1 MKKCLPFLFLC
12 LLLTGCAAL
21 LERSYS
27 IAEPYSDRYWDSTA
41 EDTLRAEN
49 HQDLVN
55 SLLML
60 VEERAE
66 EGTIRCYGAANSYL
80 QAQSAC
86 REVSEETAL
95 GSYLLS
101 GLTFDYE
108 NSAGYSSLTCRMSYR
123 EDAEDPSSLMTLS
136 DSQSLVDLLRL
147 AVREEHEKI
156 TACFTYNTPR
166 EAVTAAVES
175 YWQELCR
182 EEMAVEAAS
191 GLPEDV
197 PDGPSETLSP
207 EDGSEDGPE
216 AGPEDPPED
225 APAPEELPEA
235 APEDPDPAPEEPE
248 GGETPPEPPEDGEED
263 SIEYPP
269 CPWAVRFYP
278 NQETAELVEILLRK
292 PREGL

>member
-1 MKKCLPFLFLC
+1 MRKYTPLLLLLC

-27 IAEPYSDRYWDSTA
+27 VVEPYSDRYWDSTA

-101 GLTFDYE
+101 SLTFAYE

-123 EDAEDPSSLMTLS
+123 EDAEDPASLMTLS

-147 AVREEHEKI
+147 AVREELEKQ
-156 TACFTYNTPR
+156 TARFPYNTPR
-166 EAVTAAVES
+166 EEVSDAVERL
-175 YWQELCR
+175 WQELQ
-182 EEMAVEAAS
+182 EDNAPPPAEPVMNPQETTEP
-191 GLPEDV
+191 GLEGQAV
-197 PDGPSETLSP
+197 PDGEAP
-207 EDGSEDGPE
+207 DGAQP
-216 AGPEDPPED
+216 AM
-225 APAPEELPEA
+225 APE
-235 APEDPDPAPEEPE
+235 
-248 GGETPPEPPEDGEED
+248 
-263 SIEYPP
+263 IPP
-269 CPWAVRFYP
+269 CPWEIRFYP
-278 NQETAELVEILLRK
+278 DGLATEIVEVLLVPETGGEK
-292 PREGL
+292 K

>member
-147 AVREEHEKI
+147 AVREELEKQ
-156 TACFTYNTPR
+156 TARFPYNTPR
-166 EAVTAAVES
+166 EEVTGAVERL
-175 YWQELCR
+175 WQELQADGTPPL
-182 EEMAVEAAS
+182 EPVMNPQAAAE
-191 GLPEDV
+191 P
-197 PDGPSETLSP
+197 
-207 EDGSEDGPE
+207 GPE
-216 AGPEDPPED
+216 GEVAEPAM
-225 APAPEELPEA
+225 AP
-235 APEDPDPAPEEPE
+235 D
-248 GGETPPEPPEDGEED
+248 
-263 SIEYPP
+263 IPP
-269 CPWAVRFYP
+269 CPWEIRFYP
-278 NQETAELVEILLRK
+278 DRSATEIVEVLLMPGGGR
-292 PREGL
+292 

>member
-1 MKKCLPFLFLC
+1 MKKCLPCLFLC

-27 IAEPYSDRYWDSTA
+27 VVEPYTDRYWDSAA

-66 EGTIRCYGAANSYL
+66 EGTIRCYGVANSYL

-101 GLTFDYE
+101 SLTFHYE

-123 EDAEDPSSLMTLS
+123 EDAEDPASLMTLS

-147 AVREEHEKI
+147 AVREELEKQ
-156 TACFTYNTPR
+156 TARFPYNTPR
-166 EAVTAAVES
+166 EEVTGAVERLWRELQEDSAPPPAEPVMSPQETAESVPVGEAVTG
-175 YWQELCR
+175 
-182 EEMAVEAAS
+182 EET
-191 GLPEDV
+191 
-197 PDGPSETLSP
+197 PDG
-207 EDGSEDGPE
+207 
-216 AGPEDPPED
+216 A
-225 APAPEELPEA
+225 APAMA
-235 APEDPDPAPEEPE
+235 AE
-248 GGETPPEPPEDGEED
+248 
-263 SIEYPP
+263 IPP
-269 CPWAVRFYP
+269 CPWEIRFYP
-278 NQETAELVEILLRK
+278 DAAATEIVEVLLVPEAGRQK
-292 PREGL
+292 K

>member
-1 MKKCLPFLFLC
+1 MKKSLPFLFLC

-27 IAEPYSDRYWDSTA
+27 VVEPYSDRYWDSTA

-80 QAQSAC
+80 QAKSAC

-101 GLTFDYE
+101 SLTFAYE
-108 NSAGYSSLTCRMSYR
+108 NSVGYSSLTCRMSYR
-123 EDAEDPSSLMTLS
+123 EDAEDPANLMTLS

-147 AVREEHEKI
+147 AVREELEKQ
-156 TACFTYNTPR
+156 TARFPYNTPR
-166 EAVTAAVES
+166 EEVTGAVERL
-175 YWQELCR
+175 WQELQ
-182 EEMAVEAAS
+182 
-191 GLPEDV
+191 
-197 PDGPSETLSP
+197 
-207 EDGSEDGPE
+207 
-216 AGPEDPPED
+216 ED
-225 APAPEELPEA
+225 ANP
-235 APEDPDPAPEEPE
+235 PEEPVMAPQE
-248 GGETPPEPPEDGEED
+248 VPESAPEGEED
-263 SIEYPP
+263 AVLDEAEPAMAPEIPP
-269 CPWAVRFYP
+269 CPWEIRFYP
-278 NQETAELVEILLRK
+278 DAAATEIVEVLLAPKTGEQKR
-292 PREGL
+292 

>member
-1 MKKCLPFLFLC
+1 MKKCLPFLLIC
-12 LLLTGCAAL
+12 LLLTGCGAL

-27 IAEPYSDRYWDSTA
+27 VVEPYADRYWDSTA

-95 GSYLLS
+95 GSYLLAS
-101 GLTFDYE
+101 LTFDYA

-123 EDAEDPSSLMTLS
+123 EDAEDPASLMTLS

-147 AVREEHEKI
+147 AVREELEKQ
-156 TACFTYNTPR
+156 TARFPYNTPR
-166 EAVTAAVES
+166 EEVTGAVERL
-175 YWQELCR
+175 WRELQEDAAPPPA
-182 EEMAVEAAS
+182 EPAMAPQPEAEPGPEGEAAA
-191 GLPEDV
+191 
-197 PDGPSETLSP
+197 
-207 EDGSEDGPE
+207 E
-216 AGPEDPPED
+216 AEPVM
-225 APAPEELPEA
+225 APEL
-235 APEDPDPAPEEPE
+235 
-248 GGETPPEPPEDGEED
+248 
-263 SIEYPP
+263 PP
-269 CPWAVRFYP
+269 CPWEIRLYP
-278 NQETAELVEILLRK
+278 DAAATEIVEVLLAPEAGGAEKIDFSK
-292 PREGL
+292 IHS

>member
-27 IAEPYSDRYWDSTA
+27 VAEPYADRYWDSTA

-101 GLTFDYE
+101 SLTFDYE
-108 NSAGYSSLTCRMSYR
+108 NNTGYSSLTCRMSYR
-123 EDAEDPSSLMTLS
+123 EDAEDPAGLMTLS

-147 AVREEHEKI
+147 AVREELEKQ
-156 TACFTYNTPR
+156 TARFSYNTPR
-166 EAVTAAVES
+166 EEVTGAVERL
-175 YWQELCR
+175 WRELQEND
-182 EEMAVEAAS
+182 AP
-191 GLPEDV
+191 PEPVMNPQEPAEPGPEGEPV
-197 PDGPSETLSP
+197 PDGTVP
-207 EDGSEDGPE
+207 DE
-216 AGPEDPPED
+216 AE
-225 APAPEELPEA
+225 PAMA
-235 APEDPDPAPEEPE
+235 AE
-248 GGETPPEPPEDGEED
+248 
-263 SIEYPP
+263 IPP
-269 CPWAVRFYP
+269 CPWEIRFYP
-278 NQETAELVEILLRK
+278 DAAAAEIVEVLLVPER
-292 PREGL
+292 GW

>member
-27 IAEPYSDRYWDSTA
+27 VAEPYSDRYWDSTA

-66 EGTIRCYGAANSYL
+66 EGTIRCYGSANSYL

-101 GLTFDYE
+101 SLTFAYE
-108 NSAGYSSLTCRMSYR
+108 NNAGYSSLTCRMSYR
-123 EDAEDPSSLMTLS
+123 EDAEDLSSLMTIS

-147 AVREEHEKI
+147 AVREDLEKQ
-156 TACFTYNTPR
+156 TARFPYDTPR
-166 EAVTAAVES
+166 EEVTGAVEQL
-175 YWQELCR
+175 WRELQ
-182 EEMAVEAAS
+182 A
-191 GLPEDV
+191 DNV
-197 PDGPSETLSP
+197 P
-207 EDGSEDGPE
+207 
-216 AGPEDPPED
+216 
-225 APAPEELPEA
+225 
-235 APEDPDPAPEEPE
+235 
-248 GGETPPEPPEDGEED
+248 PPEPVMNPQEAVEPGPEEEPDGAEPAMAPE
-263 SIEYPP
+263 IPP
-269 CPWAVRFYP
+269 CPWEIRFYP
-278 NQETAELVEILLRK
+278 DRPATEIVEVLLAPERG
-292 PREGL
+292 R